1 MPATRV
7 DMRGADR
14 KFKKAKLAAG
24 DLRPVFR
31 QMKPVL
37 KTDVARH
44 FNNQQGP
51 NGPWPG
57 RSRGQWRKI
66 RGRKGNTYKRGK
78 RAGALNA
85 KGIKKYRAQLGRLRG
100 VYTWRTAKQR
110 MEMHS
115 RVPWS
120 GIHQEGGVAGRG
132 SRIPARTFLWAGPV
146 AMYTY
151 AKLSTEHVA
160 KAFA

>member
-1 MPATRV
+1 MPPTKFDGR
-7 DMRGADR
+7 RADKR
-14 KFKKAKLAAG
+14 YKKAKLAAG

-37 KTDVARH
+37 KTDTARH
-44 FNNQQGP
+44 FNAQQGP
-51 NGPWPG
+51 DGPWPG
-57 RSRGQWRKI
+57 RSRGRWKKI
-66 RGRKGNTYKRGK
+66 RGKSGNTYKRGK

-85 KGIKKYRAQLGRLRG
+85 RGLKKYRAQLGRLRG
-100 VYTWRTAKQR
+100 VYTWRTAKKR

-120 GIHQEGGVAGRG
+120 NIHQEGGVAGRG

-146 AMYTY
+146 ALRTY
-151 AKLSTEHVA
+151 EKLAVEHVR
-160 KAFA
+160 KAF

>member
-1 MPATRV
+1 MPATKV
-7 DMRGADR
+7 DMRRADR

-37 KTDVARH
+37 KADTARH
-44 FNNQQGP
+44 FQQQHGP
-51 NGPWPG
+51 DGPWPG
-57 RSRGQWRKI
+57 RSRSGWRRV
-66 RGRKGNTYKRGK
+66 RGKPGNTYKRGK

-85 KGIKKYRAQLGRLRG
+85 RGIKRYRLQLGRLRG
-100 VYTWRTAKQR
+100 VYTWKTAKQR

-120 GIHQEGGVAGRG
+120 GIHQDGGRAGHG
-132 SRIPARTFLWAGPV
+132 AKIPARTFLWAGPV
-146 AMYTY
+146 ALHTY
-151 AKLSTEHVA
+151 EKLAAEHV
-160 KAFA
+160 KRAFA